1 MIDDLDRTIREL
13 LTQEMPR
20 VARGEVDV
28 AFHQPNRD
36 WKRDKAALNFFL
48 YDLRQNPT
56 LRPQQWQEMTDRH
69 NRPLRQ
75 NHRIPMQRTP
85 LRMDCFYIVTAWSS
99 EPLDEHRLLTEC
111 LMTLARYPVL
121 NRYETTEPLPA
132 PTVNAPLVVGA
143 TGANGSNGGSN
154 GAANGRSQG
163 LARRP
168 LVRDYLV
175 GALRDLDYEIP
186 TRLANHDVMTNP
198 AELWGSLENSMKAAI
213 SYIVT
218 LPIRPWVQLET
229 PAVETAQFRIGPT
242 SLAVQPDPAT
252 GQPLDAPQL
261 QRITSGDTITAIG
274 GLVLDALQNNA
285 PVADVEVQIKETGF
299 LTRTDAQGR
308 FRFTGVWSG
317 AEGIVLVVNPNSE
330 RPTEKR
336 VSVPTTGGEHYD
348 VIINIVQ
355 EAPSPKRRRKG
366 S

>member
-1 MIDDLDRTIREL
+1 MIDDLDRTLREL

-28 AFHQPNRD
+28 SFHQPNRD

-56 LRPQQWQEMTDRH
+56 LRPQQWQEMTDRD

-121 NRYETTEPLPA
+121 NRYETTEPLPVPA
-132 PTVNAPLVVGA
+132 ANAPLVAGA
-143 TGANGSNGGSN
+143 TGANGSN
-154 GAANGRSQG
+154 GAANGRSQS

-229 PAVETAQFRIGPT
+229 PAVETAKFLIGPT
-242 SLAVQPDPAT
+242 SVAVPSDPAT
-252 GQPLDAPQL
+252 GQPMETPQL

-274 GLVLDALQNNA
+274 GIVVDALQNNA
-285 PVADVEVQIKETGF
+285 PVAGVEVQIKETG
-299 LTRTDAQGR
+299 LITRTDANGR
-308 FRFTGVWSG
+308 FRFASIWFDDAGL
-317 AEGIVLVVNPNSE
+317 VLVVNPNSE

-336 VSVPTTGGEHYD
+336 VAVPPGSGEHYD
-348 VIINIVQ
+348 VVITIVQ
-355 EAPSPKRRRKG
+355 EAPAPKRRRKG

>member
-28 AFHQPNRD
+28 SFHQPNRD

-56 LRPQQWQEMTDRH
+56 LRQQQWEEMTDRH

-85 LRMDCFYIVTAWSS
+85 LRMDCFYMVTAWSS

-121 NRYETTEPLPA
+121 NRYETTEPLPTPA
-132 PTVNAPLVVGA
+132 ANAPLAVAA
-143 TGANGSNGGSN
+143 TGANGSNGSSG
-154 GAANGRSQG
+154 GVNGRNPG
-163 LARRP
+163 LTRRP
-168 LVRDYLV
+168 LIRDYLV
-175 GALRDLDYEIP
+175 GALRDLEHEIP
-186 TRLANHDVMTNP
+186 TRLAQHDVMTNP
-198 AELWGSLENSMKAAI
+198 AEIWGSLENSMKAAL

-229 PAVETAQFRIGPT
+229 PAVETAKFLIGPT
-242 SLAVQPDPAT
+242 SLAVQSDPAT
-252 GQPLDAPQL
+252 GQPMATPQL
-261 QRITSGDTITAIG
+261 QRITSGDTITMIG

-285 PVADVEVQIKETGF
+285 PVADVEVQIKGTGLF
-299 LTRTDAQGR
+299 TRTDEQGR
-308 FRFTGVWSG
+308 FRFAGIWFG
-317 AEGIVLVVNPNSE
+317 EEGIVLVVNPNSE

-336 VSVPTTGGEHYD
+336 VPVPPAGGEHYD

-355 EAPSPKRRRKG
+355 EVPAPKQRRKG